1 MRTFVQFSDILTLRG
16 CLFFYTFA
24 AKFFINLFY
33 KLLKIN
39 IVDKIRIGII
49 GIGNCAS
56 SLVQGLYFYEN
67 NSADCIGVMHQ
78 IIDKYKVSDIEI
90 VAAFDVD
97 QRKVGLDVGEAIFAK
112 PNCTKVFY
120 PHVPPT
126 GVKVMM
132 GKVLDGV
139 SEQMIAYQD
148 KDKTFVL
155 SDSKEPSE
163 DEVVAVLKSTKTDIL
178 LNYLP
183 VGSEEATKF
192 YATCALNAGV
202 AFINN
207 IPVFIAS
214 DPVWENRFKQKNIPI
229 IGDDIKAQVGATIV
243 HRVLSDLFRKRGC
256 TLDQTYQLNFAGNTD
271 FLNMTIGR
279 NRLVSKKISKT
290 EAVQSVAPQ
299 RLSSDNIHVG
309 PSDFIAWKKDNK
321 ICNIAMEGKMFGDV
335 PFFLEVK
342 LSVEDSPNSAGVV
355 IDAIRLAKLALDR
368 KIGGVLTGASAF
380 LCKHP
385 PVQYT
390 DDEAYN
396 LVEKFIYHNE

>member
-1 MRTFVQFSDILTLRG
+1 M
-16 CLFFYTFA
+16 
-24 AKFFINLFY
+24 
-33 KLLKIN
+33 
-39 IVDKIRIGII
+39 DKIRIAII
-49 GIGNCAS
+49 GIGNCTS
-56 SLVQGLYFYEN
+56 SLLQGLYFYGN
-67 NSADCIGVMHQ
+67 NKSANCIGVMHQ
-78 IIDKYKVSDIEI
+78 VIGKYHVSDIEV

-97 QRKVGLDVGEAIFAK
+97 KRKVGLDVSEAIFAK
-112 PNCTKVFY
+112 PNCTTVFY
-120 PHVPPT
+120 PNVPKI

-132 GKVLDGV
+132 GKILDGV
-139 SEQMIAYQD
+139 SKEMNEYPD

-163 DEVVAVLKSTKTDIL
+163 DEIVAILKDTKTDIL

-183 VGSEEATKF
+183 VGSEEATRF

-214 DPVWENRFKQKNIPI
+214 DPVWESKFKEKNIPI

-256 TLDQTYQLNFAGNTD
+256 TLDRTYQLNFAGNTD
-271 FLNMTIGR
+271 FLNMKIGN

-290 EAVQSVAPQ
+290 EAVQSVVPQ
-299 RLSSDNIHVG
+299 RMHSDNIHVG

-321 ICNIAMEGKMFGDV
+321 ICNIVMEGKMFGDV
-335 PFFLEVK
+335 PFDLELK
-342 LSVEDSPNSAGVV
+342 LSVEDSPNSAGVA
-355 IDAIRLAKLALDR
+355 IDAIRITKLALER
-368 KIGGVLTGASAF
+368 KIGGALFDAASF
-380 LCKHP
+380 FCKHP
-385 PVQYT
+385 PIQHT

-396 LVEKFIYHNE
+396 LVEKFINNQ

>member
-1 MRTFVQFSDILTLRG
+1 M
-16 CLFFYTFA
+16 
-24 AKFFINLFY
+24 
-33 KLLKIN
+33 
-39 IVDKIRIGII
+39 DKIRIAII
-49 GIGNCAS
+49 GMGNCAS
-56 SLVQGLYFYEN
+56 SLIQGIYFYEN
-67 NSADCIGVMHQ
+67 NSAADCIGVMHQ
-78 IIDKYKVSDIEI
+78 IIGKYKVSDIEV

-97 QRKVGLDVGEAIFAK
+97 KRKVGLDVSEAIFAK

-120 PHVPPT
+120 PNIPPM
-126 GVKVMM
+126 GINVMM

-148 KDKTFVL
+148 KDKTFIL
-155 SDSKEPSE
+155 AESKEPSE
-163 DEVVAVLKSTKTDIL
+163 DEIVEILRSTKTDVL

-192 YATCALNAGV
+192 YANCALSAGV

-214 DPVWENRFKQKNIPI
+214 NPDWEKRFKEKNIPI

-243 HRVLSDLFRKRGC
+243 HRVLSDLFKKRGC
-256 TLDQTYQLNFAGNTD
+256 TLDRTYQLNFAGNTD
-271 FLNMTIGR
+271 FLNMTIGK

-299 RLSSDNIHVG
+299 RLSSDDIHVG

-335 PFFLEVK
+335 PFHLELK
-342 LSVEDSPNSAGVV
+342 LSVEDSPNSAGVA

-368 KIGGVLTGASAF
+368 KIGGVLSGASAF

-396 LVEKFIYHNE
+396 LVEKFINDFK

>member
-1 MRTFVQFSDILTLRG
+1 M
-16 CLFFYTFA
+16 
-24 AKFFINLFY
+24 
-33 KLLKIN
+33 
-39 IVDKIRIGII
+39 DKIRIGII
-49 GIGNCAS
+49 GTGNCAS
-56 SLVQGLYFYEN
+56 SLIQGLYFYDH
-67 NSADCIGVMHQ
+67 NSSVACIGVMHQ
-78 IIDKYKVSDIEI
+78 IIGKYNVSDIEV

-97 QRKVGLDVGEAIFAK
+97 KRKVGLDVSEAIFAK
-112 PNCTKVFY
+112 PNCTRIFY
-120 PHVPPT
+120 GNIPQM

-139 SEQMIAYQD
+139 SEQMIEYPD
-148 KDKTFVL
+148 KDKTFIL
-155 SDSKEPSE
+155 SESREPSE
-163 DEVVAVLKSTKTDIL
+163 DEIVKILKDTKTDIL

-183 VGSEEATKF
+183 VGSEAATKF
-192 YATCALNAGV
+192 YANCALNAGV

-214 DPVWENRFKQKNIPI
+214 DPVWEQRFKEKNLPI

-256 TLDQTYQLNFAGNTD
+256 TLERTYQLNFAGNTD
-271 FLNMTIGR
+271 FLNMTVGK

-299 RLSSDNIHVG
+299 RLSSDDIHVG

-321 ICNIAMEGKMFGDV
+321 ICNIVMEGKMFGDV
-335 PFFLEVK
+335 PFNLEVK

-368 KIGGVLTGASAF
+368 KVGGVLFEASAF

-390 DDEAYN
+390 DDEAFN
-396 LVEKFIYHNE
+396 LVEKFIHDNG